1 MDSTNKNHLT
11 MSFLD
16 SWRLRGARHTPSPPP
31 PSDDNQGRSPK
42 QEPAYVL
49 EAGGGGV
56 GRGNTGDRRRQSG
69 RDRIA
74 LRLG

>member
-49 EAGGGGV
+49 EAGGVGV
-56 GRGNTGDRRRQSG
+56 GGTQETGEG
-69 RDRIA
+69 RVGEIG
-74 LRLG
+74 LP

>member
-49 EAGGGGV
+49 EAGGVGWVGGTQETGEGGV
-56 GRGNTGDRRRQSG
+56 GEIG
-69 RDRIA
+69 
-74 LRLG
+74 LP